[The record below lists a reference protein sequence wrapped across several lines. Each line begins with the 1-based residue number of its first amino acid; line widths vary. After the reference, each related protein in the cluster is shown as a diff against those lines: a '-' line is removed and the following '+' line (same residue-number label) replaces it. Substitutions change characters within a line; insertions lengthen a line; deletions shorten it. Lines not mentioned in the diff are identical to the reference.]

1 MDSRSA
7 LSLVLPLAVGLSIG
21 WQARGRRERLK
32 AWRRRRP
39 QPGAPRE
46 VSDQQLRDW
55 IEAMPQGWLAI
66 APDQSI
72 ASLNPRAERL
82 LGCVRGTALLGQP
95 ITALE
100 PSDEVLH
107 LIQLARE
114 KGAPQRGSWP
124 VLSDTLNFLVLPGL
138 DGWVGLLMQGRNPL
152 QAQLEHQEGWVSDVA
167 HELKTPITALML
179 VSDSLAE
186 RVDGHQSVLVGRL
199 QKELRR
205 LQQLVSDL
213 LDLSRL
219 ENTPLAEASP
229 GGVDP
234 HAVLAA
240 VWATL
245 QPLARSREIH
255 LRVIHGVEAPCL
267 AAVNPARL
275 HQALVNLLDNALRYS
290 PDGGDIAVE
299 IRRRERWC
307 VISVHDQGP
316 GLSEEDLERLFQRF
330 YRGDPSRFKGP
341 STGSGL
347 GLSIVQ
353 QIALSHGGLVRAENH
368 PEGGAVLELLLP
380 RAPTP

>member
-21 WQARGRRERLK
+21 WQARGRRARLE
-32 AWRRRRP
+32 ARWRRRP

-66 APDQSI
+66 APDLSI
-72 ASLNPRAERL
+72 ASLNPRAEKL
-82 LGCVRGTALLGQP
+82 LGCVSGTALVGQP
-95 ITALE
+95 INALE

-114 KGAPQRGSWP
+114 KGTPQRGSWP
-124 VLSDTLNFLVLPGL
+124 VRSDTLNFLVLPGL

-179 VSDSLAE
+179 VSDSLAQ
-186 RVDGHQSVLVGRL
+186 RVDGHQAVLVGRL

-205 LQQLVSDL
+205 LQHLVSDL

-219 ENTPLAEASP
+219 ENTPLAEDSP
-229 GGVDP
+229 GDVDP

-240 VWATL
+240 VWANL
-245 QPLARSREIH
+245 QPLASSRGID
-255 LRVIHGVEAPCL
+255 LQVIHGSGAPCL
-267 AAVNPARL
+267 AAVEPARL

-290 PDGGDIAVE
+290 PDGSSIAVE
-299 IRRRERWC
+299 IRQRERWC
-307 VISVHDQGP
+307 AISVHDQGP
-316 GLSEEDLERLFQRF
+316 GLSEEDLDRMFQRF

-380 RAPTP
+380 RSRAT

>member
-21 WQARGRRERLK
+21 WQTRGRRERLK
-32 AWRRRRP
+32 SWRRRRP

-186 RVDGHQSVLVGRL
+186 RVDGHQTVLVGRL

-245 QPLARSREIH
+245 QPLASSRSIH
-255 LRVIHGVEAPCL
+255 LRVIHGAEAPCL

-290 PDGGDIAVE
+290 PDGSDIAVE